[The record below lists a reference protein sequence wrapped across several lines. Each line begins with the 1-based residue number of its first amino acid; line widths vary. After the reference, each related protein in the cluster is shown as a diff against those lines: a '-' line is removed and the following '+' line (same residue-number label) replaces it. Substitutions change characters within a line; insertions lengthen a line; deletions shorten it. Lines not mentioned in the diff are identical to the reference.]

1 MSKRNKKKQ
10 ERCHK
15 SVDNA
20 TKVPIDTYKSEEIA
34 MKLKKNSTNHVSLF
48 CVNVIQGDDTVRNQR
63 SCQHL
68 NTERL
73 GFLFNFLGKFFVL
86 FLS

>member
-1 MSKRNKKKQ
+1 MCQK
-10 ERCHK
+10 EICHK

-20 TKVPIDTYKSEEIA
+20 TKVPIDPYKSEEIA
-34 MKLKKNSTNHVSLF
+34 MKWKKKSTNHVSLF
-48 CVNVIQGDDTVRNQR
+48 CVHVIQGDDRVRNQR

-73 GFLFNFLGKFFVL
+73 GFLFNFLGMFFVL
-86 FLS
+86 FLSSKIP